1 MFFKDIAGHN
11 KIKESLLNTIKQRRM
26 SHAWLF
32 TGPEGNGKLAMAIA
46 YAQYLSCENKGE
58 NDSCGECSSCKKY
71 EKLIHPDL
79 HFVFPVVRNKKFTKP
94 VSDDFISVWRKFVLE
109 SAYHGFEEWL
119 QKLEVENQQAGI
131 FTQESEA
138 IIKKLNFKPYESEY
152 KVMIIWLPE
161 KMNVTASN
169 KLLKMIEEP
178 PPKTLFLLIADDTE
192 KIIKTILSR
201 VQLIKIPKISRKS
214 MIESIKEKHELADDR
229 INEIVRIA
237 DGNFLKVNELINNSE
252 QNIDSE
258 NYVWFTE
265 LMRFSYGVK
274 VRELIEWADY
284 ISKSGR
290 EVQKGFLEYALQ
302 MLRENFILNINPEN
316 QNKIVFLTNKEKNF
330 SEKFNKFIHK
340 DNILQITNEFTE
352 AHSHIERNG
361 FGKLIFLD
369 LALKT
374 ARLLKVKP
382 Q

>member
-32 TGPEGNGKLAMAIA
+32 TGPEGNGKLAMAIS

-58 NDSCGECSSCKKY
+58 NDSCGECPSCKKY

-94 VSDDFISVWRKFVLE
+94 LSDDFIAIWRKFVLE
-109 SAYHGFEEWL
+109 SAYHGLEEWL

-161 KMNVTASN
+161 KMNMTASN

-178 PPKTLFLLIADDTE
+178 PPKTLFILIAEDTE

-201 VQLIKIPKISRKS
+201 VQLIKIPKISRER

-237 DGNFLKVNELINNSE
+237 DGNFLKVSELINNSE

-352 AHSHIERNG
+352 AFNHIERNG
-361 FGKLIFLD
+361 YGKLIFLD
-369 LALKT
+369 LGLKI
-374 ARLLKVKP
+374 ARLLKIKP